1 MFFYFPNGSE
11 FGLATINRIMSSATL
26 SRSRYV
32 KAAAEWLD
40 HNVNPNVFVVATL
53 KQSLVS
59 SYNGYSQRVTGN
71 ENIYNGA
78 CRQALCRFSRE
89 LYGTTAWKRYRRI
102 VPNIPTLEGNG
113 CGRRL
118 SNVHSPR
125 SLEFVNA
132 TQSVGKKVRFHYNIL
147 LQRPDWIDLGNFE
160 AKFRKSWT
168 GNPWAMPDLFFEER
182 SGDCVSYALK
192 EGPEALDVMSL
203 SF

>member
-1 MFFYFPNGSE
+1 
-11 FGLATINRIMSSATL
+11 MSSATL

-32 KAAAEWLD
+32 KAAAKWLD
-40 HNVNPNVFVVATL
+40 DNVNPNVFVVATL
-53 KQSLVS
+53 KQSVVT
-59 SYNGYSQRVTGN
+59 SYNGYSQRVMGN
-71 ENIYNGA
+71 EDIYRGA
-78 CRQALCRFSRE
+78 CRQALCRLSRD
-89 LYGTTAWKRYRRI
+89 LYGTTEWKRHRRI

-118 SNVHSPR
+118 SNVHSPL
-125 SLEFVNA
+125 SLDFVNA
-132 TQSVGKKVRFHYNIL
+132 TRANGKKVRYHYNIL

-160 AKFRKSWT
+160 TKFRKSWDE
-168 GNPWAMPDLFFEER
+168 NPWAMPDLFFEER